1 MFSVNIKGHR
11 DPNNIEWVKLEL
23 IFYKS
28 GYARVPKVLHITGLY
43 KHWDNKVQRFVDK
56 SRESEEKNK
65 LIQREK
71 LNYLKVAERWE
82 TEGKDW
88 LPVELSHFY
97 EQKSKRR
104 NQYLS
109 VSEMIDILYERFM
122 KQERFKI

>member
-71 LNYLKVAERWE
+71 
-82 TEGKDW
+82 T
-88 LPVELSHFY
+88 ELS
-97 EQKSKRR
+97 ESCRALGDRRKRLAAGGT
-104 NQYLS
+104 LS
-109 VSEMIDILYERFM
+109 LL
-122 KQERFKI
+122 